1 MPYPSRDRKK
11 PDVFQAF
18 EEGDKHA
25 PVSARVHKARKR
37 KEDRAR
43 KAGKEKNV
51 GEEKEVPTS
60 TKSAKK
66 SKAKKKV
73 DKFIVK
79 LKLRQNKLEEKKKSA
94 EKNV

>member
-1 MPYPSRDRKK
+1 MS
-11 PDVFQAF
+11 V
-18 EEGDKHA
+18 
-25 PVSARVHKARKR
+25 RVHQARKR

-51 GEEKEVPTS
+51 GEDKEVPTS

-66 SKAKKKV
+66 GKAKKKV

>member
-43 KAGKEKNV
+43 KAWKEKSV
-51 GEEKEVPTS
+51 GEDKEVPTS
-60 TKSAKK
+60 IKSDKK
-66 SKAKKKV
+66 GKVNKKV

-79 LKLRQNKLEEKKKSA
+79 LKLRKNKLDEKNKSA